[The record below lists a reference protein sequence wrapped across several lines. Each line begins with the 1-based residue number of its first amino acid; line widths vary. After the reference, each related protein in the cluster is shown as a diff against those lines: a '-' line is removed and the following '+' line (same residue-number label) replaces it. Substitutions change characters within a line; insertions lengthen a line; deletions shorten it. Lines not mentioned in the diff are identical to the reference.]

1 MSLSDGDDL
10 RLRCE
15 CYLALT
21 SNTVQFGARL
31 DLHAAGGGFT
41 VDGYLGV
48 DALFHFAPFE
58 FVVDIGAGVALRY
71 HGRLLM
77 GIYLEGTL
85 SGPTPWQ
92 VRGKATFKVL
102 FFKVSV
108 SFKHRFGQD
117 SPRRC
122 RKRWM
127 CWRSWWGR

>member
-1 MSLSDGDDL
+1 M
-10 RLRCE
+10 
-15 CYLALT
+15 
-21 SNTVQFGARL
+21 
-31 DLHAAGGGFT
+31 
-41 VDGYLGV
+41 
-48 DALFHFAPFE
+48 
-58 FVVDIGAGVALRY
+58 ALRY

-117 SPRRC
+117 RPAPLLPEAVDVLEKLVGAVSDARNWSSELAEGNI
-122 RKRWM
+122 RW
-127 CWRSWWGR
+127 